1 MKMIFKSPANGWHES
16 FILGNGRM
24 GGAVYG
30 GTKREQI
37 ALNEDTLWSGYP
49 AKTQKEMPKGYL
61 EKIRALTDAKDYVG
75 AMELTESLLSESEDT
90 QMYVPF
96 GNLFLEMD
104 GDEEVTEY
112 HRELDLSRAEM
123 LVRYKSSGNWI
134 QKRCL
139 VSEPDQVLVYQ
150 IKSEQP
156 ITVRIWTEGGYLTGS
171 SVEEEILKSA
181 GRCPGRSGLTKG
193 GEGKTAPV
201 FSDKP
206 EEMGIRYEGWGK
218 VVSPNS
224 TVESIEVNDTQA
236 GLLVKD
242 AREITLYYAIRS
254 SFAGYDKHP
263 ELEGCSPGSLLKKD
277 LQCNDAYEE
286 LRERHLKEYQSYYNR
301 VSLYLK
307 GAVCEDEDL
316 KKRLLD
322 VQKEKEDPGLWAL
335 LFHYGRYLL
344 ICSSRPGTQAA
355 NLQGIWNKELVP
367 PWFCDYTININTQMN
382 YWLAGPC
389 NLDEMAQ
396 PLMKMCREMLEDGKK
411 TAEIY
416 FGCQGA
422 CSFHN
427 TDLWRKT
434 SPADGRAMWSFW
446 PLGYAWLCRNLYDQY
461 LFNRDKEYLKEL
473 YPVLRENVR
482 FCLQAVTDTGKGYAL
497 SPATSPENEFLC
509 DGQKVSVAS
518 YSENGNAI
526 IRNLLQDYL
535 ECCKELGIK
544 EEPEGET
551 EKILRR
557 MAPLAVDLKGRILE
571 WNEELE
577 EADIHHRHLSHLY
590 ELHPGRGITG
600 DMPEQMEAARKSL
613 ESRGDEGTG
622 WSLAWKILMW
632 ARLKDGKHVGEM
644 VNHFFHLVEP
654 DQPGAV
660 HGGGVYPNLLC
671 AHPPYQIDGNFGY
684 TAGVAEMLLQSH
696 EKRIHILPALPPEWK
711 EGKVN
716 GLRARGGIFVGIEW
730 KNSQVKVTL
739 LSSRDQEA
747 KVQIAGDEA
756 VNVRLEGNKELELFC
771 PLNF

>member
-104 GDEEVTEY
+104 GNEEVTEY

-193 GEGKTAPV
+193 GEGKTVPV

-242 AREITLYYAIRS
+242 TREITLYYAIRS

-322 VQKEKEDPGLWAL
+322 VQKGKEDPGLWAL

-544 EEPEGET
+544 EEPEGEA
-551 EKILRR
+551 EKILRG

-644 VNHFFHLVEP
+644 VNRFFHLVEP

-739 LSSRDQEA
+739 LSSRDQET

>member
-193 GEGKTAPV
+193 GEGKTVPV

-242 AREITLYYAIRS
+242 TREITLYYAIRS
-254 SFAGYDKHP
+254 SFAGYGKHP

-277 LQCNDAYEE
+277 LQCNDAYEA

-322 VQKEKEDPGLWAL
+322 VQKGKEDPGLWAL

-544 EEPEGET
+544 EEPEGEA
-551 EKILRR
+551 EKILRG
-557 MAPLAVDLKGRILE
+557 MAPLTVDLKGRILE

-644 VNHFFHLVEP
+644 VNRFFHLVEP

-739 LSSRDQEA
+739 LSSRDQEV

-771 PLNF
+771 PLHF